1 MSHRESVCWFSVC
14 MSHKASFAV
23 RTSDKVVPKLCCH
36 IYLSYRTLYKME
48 GKIEFSTGDSI
59 IHSNDVKEQLLIED
73 PRDYFDI
80 DKCVEFIKQG
90 NHQNVCL
97 QFPDELLSYSNSVS
111 VMIEKIC
118 GFKCAILADTSYGSC
133 CVDEV
138 AAQHFEA
145 DAIIHFGHSC
155 LSQAESNSVLYIFG
169 KSSFDATDFI
179 MKIKK
184 TFSDEYLLVFYDVCY
199 YVAIQEE
206 KQRLIQN
213 CPKLVLSE
221 IKLQTNVKADDD
233 SNICETCFG
242 RSYSLTKNLSEY
254 KIVYIG
260 GESLALNNF
269 ILKFNRIAIFSYDP
283 TTKTMVR
290 QGVNVNKLLMKRF
303 YLIEKAK
310 DASIVGIIIGTLG
323 IARHKEMLTRMQKVL
338 KTAGKKFYTFLVGK
352 INVPKLA
359 NYAEIDIFVLIA
371 CPENSLIN
379 SSEFYKPI
387 VTPFEMEI
395 ACLRGREWTG
405 EYITEFE
412 MLLPGCSNHVDVE
425 DEEESTEPEYSLITG
440 QLRNKL
446 SLKDDEHRNS
456 TDVVLSNQENQL
468 MAEKPLNAAQFL
480 SSRTWQG
487 LQVETEDT
495 KIEKISEGRSGIA
508 MQYSNELTEST
519 E

>member
-1 MSHRESVCWFSVC
+1 MSYRGSVCWFSVC
-14 MSHKASFAV
+14 ISDKASLTV
-23 RTSDKVVPKLCCH
+23 RASYKVVPELCSYV
-36 IYLSYRTLYKME
+36 YLFYRTVNKME
-48 GKIEFSTGDSI
+48 GKIEFSTGDSV
-59 IHSNDVKEQLLIED
+59 IHNIDVKEQLFIED
-73 PRDYFDI
+73 RRDYFDI

-90 NHQNVCL
+90 NHRNVCL

-111 VMIEKIC
+111 VMIEKLC

-133 CVDEV
+133 CVDKV

-155 LSQAESNSVLYIFG
+155 LSQTESNSVLYIFG

-179 MKIKK
+179 MQVKK
-184 TFSDEYLLVFYDVCY
+184 TFSDEFILVFYDVCY
-199 YVAIQEE
+199 YVTIQEE
-206 KQRLIQN
+206 KQRLMQN
-213 CPKLVLSE
+213 CQKLIISE
-221 IKLQTNVKADDD
+221 IKLQTNLKADDN
-233 SNICETCFG
+233 SNIFETCFG
-242 RSYSLTKNLSEY
+242 RSYSLPKNLSDY

-269 ILKFNRIAIFSYDP
+269 IMKFNRIAIFSYEP

-323 IARHKEMLTRMQKVL
+323 VARHKEMLTRMQKVL
-338 KTAGKKFYTFLVGK
+338 KTAGKKCYTFLVGK

-359 NYAEIDIFVLIA
+359 NYLEIDIFVLIA
-371 CPENSLIN
+371 CPENSLVN

-395 ACLRGREWTG
+395 ACLKGREWTG

-412 MLLPGCSNHVDVE
+412 TLLPGSSNHADVE
-425 DEEESTEPEYSLITG
+425 SEEESTEPEYSLITG
-440 QLRNKL
+440 QLRNKV
-446 SLKDDEHRNS
+446 SLKDHEDSNS

-468 MAEKPLNAAQFL
+468 MAEKPQNAAQFL

-495 KIEKISEGRSGIA
+495 QLRKYQRVVQVLLCSIR
-508 MQYSNELTEST
+508 MN
-519 E
+519 

>member
-1 MSHRESVCWFSVC
+1 MSYRGSVCWFSVC
-14 MSHKASFAV
+14 MSDKASLTV
-23 RTSDKVVPKLCCH
+23 RASYKVVPELCCYV
-36 IYLSYRTLYKME
+36 YLFYRTVNKMD

-59 IHSNDVKEQLLIED
+59 IHNIDVKEQLFVED

-90 NHQNVCL
+90 NHRNVCL

-111 VMIEKIC
+111 VMIEKLC

-138 AAQHFEA
+138 AGQHFEA

-155 LSQAESNSVLYIFG
+155 LSQTESNSVLYIFG

-179 MKIKK
+179 MQVKK
-184 TFSDEYLLVFYDVCY
+184 TFSDEFILVFYDVCY
-199 YVAIQEE
+199 YAAILEE
-206 KQRLIQN
+206 KQRLMQN
-213 CPKLVLSE
+213 CPKLIISE
-221 IKLQTNVKADDD
+221 IKLQTNLKADDN
-233 SNICETCFG
+233 SNIFETCFG
-242 RSYSLTKNLSEY
+242 RSYSLPKNLSDYE
-254 KIVYIG
+254 IVYIG

-269 ILKFNRIAIFSYDP
+269 IMKFNRIAIFSYEP

-323 IARHKEMLTRMQKVL
+323 VARHKEMLTRMQKVL
-338 KTAGKKFYTFLVGK
+338 KTAGKKCYTFLVGK

-371 CPENSLIN
+371 CPENSLVN

-395 ACLRGREWTG
+395 ACLKGREWTG

-412 MLLPGCSNHVDVE
+412 TLLPGSSNHVDVE
-425 DEEESTEPEYSLITG
+425 SEEESTEPEYSLITG
-440 QLRNKL
+440 QLRNKV
-446 SLKDDEHRNS
+446 SFKDHEDSNS
-456 TDVVLSNQENQL
+456 TDVVLSNQGNQL
-468 MAEKPLNAAQFL
+468 MAEKPQNAAQFL

-495 KIEKISEGRSGIA
+495 TIEKISEGRSGIA
-508 MQYSNELTEST
+508 MQYSNELTESM

>member
-1 MSHRESVCWFSVC
+1 MSYRGSVCWFSVC
-14 MSHKASFAV
+14 MSDKTSLTVRASY
-23 RTSDKVVPKLCCH
+23 KVVPELYCYV
-36 IYLSYRTLYKME
+36 YLFYRTVNKME
-48 GKIEFSTGDSI
+48 VKIEFSTGDSI
-59 IHSNDVKEQLLIED
+59 IHNIEVKEELFVED

-90 NHQNVCL
+90 NHRNVCL

-111 VMIEKIC
+111 VMIEKLC

-138 AAQHFEA
+138 AGQHFEA

-155 LSQAESNSVLYIFG
+155 LSQTEINSVLYIFG

-179 MKIKK
+179 MQVKK
-184 TFSDEYLLVFYDVCY
+184 TFSDEFILVFYDVCY
-199 YVAIQEE
+199 YAAIQEE
-206 KQRLIQN
+206 KQRLMQN
-213 CPKLVLSE
+213 CPKLIISE
-221 IKLQTNVKADDD
+221 IKLQTNLKADDN
-233 SNICETCFG
+233 SNIFETCFG
-242 RSYSLTKNLSEY
+242 RSYSLPKNLSDY

-269 ILKFNRIAIFSYDP
+269 IMKFNRIAIFSYEP

-323 IARHKEMLTRMQKVL
+323 VAWHKEMLTRMQKVL
-338 KTAGKKFYTFLVGK
+338 KTAGKKCYTFLVGK

-371 CPENSLIN
+371 CPENSLVN

-395 ACLRGREWTG
+395 ACLKGREWTG
-405 EYITEFE
+405 EYTTEFE
-412 MLLPGCSNHVDVE
+412 TLLPGSSNHVDVE
-425 DEEESTEPEYSLITG
+425 NEEESTEPEYSLITG
-440 QLRNKL
+440 QLRNKV
-446 SLKDDEHRNS
+446 SLKDHKHSNS

-468 MAEKPLNAAQFL
+468 MAQKPQNAAQFL

-495 KIEKISEGRSGIA
+495 TIEKYQRVVQVLLCSIR
-508 MQYSNELTEST
+508 MN
-519 E
+519 